1 MFYLK
6 LTVLILFLSSSAL
19 SSATE
24 YSRGNDICDDFEE
37 VKELYQM
44 EPNDIDYQF
53 GYGYCLVLK
62 GEDDKGLSLLYPLS
76 EHYND
81 IPSAFFIAKYIETG
95 GKLDSTIDRYNI
107 EKAIQAH
114 FRVLFLIDVGPN
126 YPYDPDHR
134 LYEINVQAELSS
146 TYKVPY
152 LYLKK
157 FQGGAYGNQNRHL
170 LMSPSYEGE
179 RDLETYPDYSPYT
192 IDSLSNIIEFAN
204 RCIALPKKSHFMTEY
219 YKAYQKACQILKDVA
234 ETLMPMELE
243 ALTLLATESCGKD
256 LPNCQEYD
264 ELTDRQSSLEN
275 QAHSE
280 LGEVFSIDTE

>member
-1 MFYLK
+1 M
-6 LTVLILFLSSSAL
+6 
-19 SSATE
+19 
-24 YSRGNDICDDFEE
+24 
-37 VKELYQM
+37 
-44 EPNDIDYQF
+44 
-53 GYGYCLVLK
+53 
-62 GEDDKGLSLLYPLS
+62 SLLYPLL

-81 IPSAFFIAKYIETG
+81 IRAAFFIAKYIETG
-95 GKLDSTIDRYNI
+95 GKMNLTINRHNI

-134 LYEINVQAELSS
+134 LYEEDVQAELSS
-146 TYKVPY
+146 TYSVPS

-157 FQGGAYGNQNRHL
+157 FHGGAYGNQNRHR

-204 RCIALPKKSHFMTEY
+204 RCIALPNKPHFISQY
-219 YKAYQKACQILKDVA
+219 YKGYQRACQILKDVA

-256 LPNCQEYD
+256 LPNCQEYE
-264 ELTDRQSSLEN
+264 ELTDRQSSLID
-275 QAHSE
+275 QAESE